1 MDEDIFVTL
10 RFLKHHDTWEYCSLP
25 QPIAEV
31 KSHFLCDSSSQIN
44 NFRQENNNK
53 RLVATA
59 GGQI

>member
-25 QPIAEV
+25 QPSV
-31 KSHFLCDSSSQIN
+31 KVRSHPFSDSSSQIN
-44 NFRQENNNK
+44 NFRQGNNNM